1 MALRL
6 LVFLAFASVFSGA
19 NSNVATA
26 QDKPL
31 SGDARKE
38 EKLLQS
44 TKNILNELYKI
55 GGQSYETD
63 T

>member
-31 SGDARKE
+31 SGEE